1 MSAAAPQTKLHVL
14 FLCTGNSCRSQL
26 AEALTNTLLGE
37 RWQASSAGTQPS
49 GYVHPLAIRSLK
61 EIGITHQGYS
71 KSVDQFR
78 ETPFD
83 LVITL
88 CDDADQNCP
97 VWLGKGKRLHIGFPD
112 PAEVQGSEEQKMAA
126 FRQVREDIKA
136 RVLPVLMAYHPA
148 VAGQAKES
156 HETPIQKGQK

>member
-1 MSAAAPQTKLHVL
+1 MKSGIPERQLMQTSDPDNQYHVL
-14 FLCTGNSCRSQL
+14 FLCTGNSCRSQM

-37 RWQASSAGTQPS
+37 QWQAFSAGTQPS
-49 GYVHPLAIRSLK
+49 GYVHPLAIQALK
-61 EIGITHQGYS
+61 EIGITHQGFS

-112 PAEVQGSEEQKMAA
+112 PAEVQGSDEEKMKA
-126 FRQVREDIKA
+126 FREVRDDIKG
-136 RVLPVLMAYHPA
+136 RVLPVLI
-148 VAGQAKES
+148 S
-156 HETPIQKGQK
+156 FQK